1 MIQNQIAKKY
11 SKALFSL
18 AEEKDEFIKFQDDLN
33 LIKEAF
39 TEHKEFRNVL
49 FHPRIKLDE
58 KKRIFDRVFEEEIS
72 QEIYNFIQLLIDKRR
87 IFYIKAIINK
97 FNELVNDREK
107 IIKIEVVSAIELEE
121 DMKNRLKDKLEKG
134 MDYDVIL
141 NNTVDPDILGGLV
154 LKIGD
159 KIIDGSIQHEL
170 NTLSEKIEKIP
181 VSKLGVEWY
190 ESETRRN

>member
-1 MIQNQIAKKY
+1 MIQNEIAKKY

-49 FHPRIKLDE
+49 FHPRIKLEE
-58 KKRIFDRVFEEEIS
+58 KKRIFGRVFEEEIS

-87 IFYIKAIINK
+87 IFFIKAIIDQ
-97 FNELVNDREK
+97 FNVLVNEREK
-107 IIKIEVVSAIELEE
+107 ILKIEVVSAIELEE
-121 DMKNRLKDKLEKG
+121 NMKNRLKEKVEKEIN
-134 MDYDVIL
+134 YEVIL
-141 NNTVDPDILGGLV
+141 NNTVDPEIIGGLI

-159 KIIDGSIQHEL
+159 KIIDGSIQHKL

-181 VSKLGVEWY
+181 VSKLGVE
-190 ESETRRN
+190 

>member
-181 VSKLGVEWY
+181 VSKLGVE
-190 ESETRRN
+190 